1 MINDRYNGLN
11 FLSNKNGKHKV
22 RLEIETINQC
32 ECHEGW
38 LPIETINNREHHG
51 ENDNLRE

>member
-11 FLSNKNGKHKV
+11 FLNNKNGKHKV
-22 RLEIETINQC
+22 RLEIETINEW

-38 LPIETINNREHHG
+38 LPIETINDREHHG
-51 ENDNLRE
+51 ENNNLRE